1 MGFEQKEIVITD
13 FSGIYQQES
22 FYKGRKTAWFDLQN
36 ISGTNCYCD
45 DQAKKMILERI
56 KDISPRGI
64 HFIDSGNYH
73 YMSRIWIEK
82 IHEPFRLLVFDNHTD
97 MQPPAFGGI
106 LSCGGWISASLDEN
120 PFLKEVILVGP
131 SKEDFQKVDDQY
143 KTKVTFFSREALG
156 HEKGEKTKEF
166 FESILLDVPLYISV
180 DKDIL
185 NPEDVETS
193 WSQGDMSLR
202 ELLQYLK
209 IVFRRL
215 EEEKKILMG
224 IDICGES
231 DHKGIQKNDHA
242 NKKILELFCE
252 FFENEE
258 CDNQDKDGIC
268 YEG

>member
-1 MGFEQKEIVITD
+1 MAFEQKEVVITD

-22 FYKGRKTAWFDLQN
+22 FYKGRKTVWADLQN

-45 DQAKKMILERI
+45 DQAKKIILERI

-106 LSCGGWISASLDEN
+106 LSCGGWILASLDEN

-131 SKEDFQKVDDQY
+131 SQKDFQEVEEQY
-143 KTKVTFFSREALG
+143 KTKVVFLSRETLAQKNR
-156 HEKGEKTKEF
+156 EKVKAF
-166 FESILLDVPLYISV
+166 FDAILLDTPLYISV

-185 NPEDVETS
+185 RPEEAETN
-193 WSQGDMSLR
+193 WSQGDTSLK
-202 ELLQYLK
+202 ELLRYLK
-209 IVFRRL
+209 IVFKRL
-215 EEEKKILMG
+215 KAEKQILMG

-231 DHKGIQKNDHA
+231 EYKDIQKNDHA
-242 NKKILELFCE
+242 NKKILELFCD

-258 CDNQDKDGIC
+258 CDNQDEDGIG